1 MFVVSGV
8 VSGDCDGG
16 ACVASMG
23 VKYEEHLI
31 LFQKKKTIALIPS
44 QTIMSQTNKDL
55 VDYIDI
61 HHVKALNITAESNP
75 EFLFG
80 KYLNVIESRADPQ
93 IVLMI
98 SLLWQGR

>member
-1 MFVVSGV
+1 MVLLVRVVV
-8 VSGDCDGG
+8 VLRVERSDDSRGTD
-16 ACVASMG
+16 SIP
-23 VKYEEHLI
+23 KE
-31 LFQKKKTIALIPS
+31 KTTALIPS
-44 QTIMSQTNKDL
+44 QTVMSQTNKDL